1 MNYFIFKVLKKKN
14 MSFVHQP
21 YFSRQSYLSNSRRG
35 LSNVPSNVGR
45 PVVNSS
51 IRKDP
56 RVAER

>member
-1 MNYFIFKVLKKKN
+1 